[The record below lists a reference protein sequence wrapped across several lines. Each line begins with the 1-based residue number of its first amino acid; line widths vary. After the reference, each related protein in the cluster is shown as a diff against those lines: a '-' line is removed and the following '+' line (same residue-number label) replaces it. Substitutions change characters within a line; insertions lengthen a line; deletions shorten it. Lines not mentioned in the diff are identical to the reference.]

1 MLGLERGPMGCEA
14 RGSGVTWF
22 EVDGGEVA
30 RAGAA
35 ARQQCADELAAEVE
49 AMMQHLV
56 ELRSS
61 WRGPAAAAFHE
72 VVERWRTTQEQVHRA
87 LADIE
92 TALTL
97 AGRGYDEAE
106 ASARRMFGD

>member
-1 MLGLERGPMGCEA
+1 M
-14 RGSGVTWF
+14 TWF

-35 ARQQCADELAAEVE
+35 ARQCADELAAEVE
-49 AMMQHLV
+49 EMMHHLV
-56 ELRSS
+56 VLRGS
-61 WRGPAAAAFHE
+61 WQGPASAAFSE
-72 VVERWRTTQEQVHRA
+72 VMDRWQVTQQQVHGA
-87 LADIE
+87 LAQIQ

-106 ASARRMFGD
+106 ASARRMFAD